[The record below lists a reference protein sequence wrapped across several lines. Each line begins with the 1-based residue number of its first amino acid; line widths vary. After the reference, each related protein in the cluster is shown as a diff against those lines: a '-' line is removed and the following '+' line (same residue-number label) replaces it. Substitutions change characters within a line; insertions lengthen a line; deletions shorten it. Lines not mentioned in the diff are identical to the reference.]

1 MVKKVISG
9 VLLLALLGFALVQ
22 AMDQE
27 KEDKSPGLKI
37 GVKAPDFALQ
47 SIEGEEVKLSSLKGE
62 KVILNF
68 WATWC
73 GPCKAEMPAIE
84 KFHGN
89 HKDVNVIAVNTD
101 PDADVKGFADQLGLT
116 FPIVLDEEDRTM
128 KNYSVM
134 GIPTTYFIDEQG
146 IITQKYIGEMDY
158 EMIEEFAAEM

>member
-9 VLLLALLGFALVQ
+9 VVLMALLGFALVQ

-37 GVKAPDFALQ
+37 GVKAPDFALK

-73 GPCKAEMPAIE
+73 GPCKDEMPAIE

-89 HKDVNVIAVNTD
+89 HTDVHVIAVNTD
-101 PDADVKGFADQLGLT
+101 PDADVKGFADGLGLT

-128 KNYSVM
+128 KSYSVM
-134 GIPTTYFIDEQG
+134 GIPTTYFIDEKG
-146 IITQKYIGEMDY
+146 IIAQKYIGEMDY
-158 EMIEEFAAEM
+158 DMIEEFAAEM